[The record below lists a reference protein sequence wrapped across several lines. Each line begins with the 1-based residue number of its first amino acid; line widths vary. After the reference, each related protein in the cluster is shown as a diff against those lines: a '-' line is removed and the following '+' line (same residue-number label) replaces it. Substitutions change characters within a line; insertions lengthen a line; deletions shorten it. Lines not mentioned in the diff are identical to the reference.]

1 MIHHIDSH
9 GAAGFLQSP
18 GGLDI
23 LRRRTHI
30 LTGMIVDENTTS
42 LSANVGVTIITLSCP
57 ESSFDRHKTLGLRS
71 HTQDPAAQYT
81 AFCVKKHSCKMLP

>member
-18 GGLDI
+18 GGLDV

-30 LTGMIVDENTTS
+30 LTGMIVEKHHTCS
-42 LSANVGVTIITLSCP
+42 IFLQCCP

-71 HTQDPAAQYT
+71 HTQDTAAQYT
-81 AFCVKKHSCKMLP
+81 AFCVKKHSRKMLP